1 MFNEEKS
8 LTVADAIRCII
19 LIGAALNRVSDP
31 ELQIGLLTPLQAL
44 AEMLYNLCD
53 EKLEE
58 LFDNI
63 PVRENITTP
72 PLGCQ
77 VDD

>member
-1 MFNEEKS
+1 MFNEEKE
-8 LTVADAIRCII
+8 LTLADAVRCIT
-19 LIGAALNRVSDP
+19 LIGAALNHVSDP

-53 EKLEE
+53 DK

-63 PVRENITTP
+63 PVRENSITP
-72 PLGCQ
+72 PLACQ

>member
-8 LTVADAIRCII
+8 LTVADAVRCIT
-19 LIGAALNRVSDP
+19 LTGAALSHVSDP

-58 LFDNI
+58 LFDDI
-63 PVRENITTP
+63 PVRENSTTP
-72 PLGCQ
+72 PLACQ

>member
-1 MFNEEKS
+1 M
-8 LTVADAIRCII
+8 
-19 LIGAALNRVSDP
+19 SDP

-53 EKLEE
+53 DK

-63 PVRENITTP
+63 PVRENSTI
-72 PLGCQ
+72 PLVACQ